1 MQQIVEQ
8 QKGRQFWLFDKSV
21 FGDISNDYFKHD
33 YWQSQNAVTG
43 TEHGRGTTLFLKFK
57 DHELVLRH
65 YLRGG
70 LVSKFNKD
78 RYWFRNWKKTRS
90 IAEFWILNEMRKFE
104 LPVPMPIA
112 AQVRRYKQRYRAD
125 IIIERIPGARDLL
138 SVLKDSAKSPQ
149 FYSQLA
155 KVVSDFHKQGVFHAD
170 LNIQNILY
178 DTEAKFWLIDFD
190 RAKILKPDTKWQQKN
205 LKRLKRS
212 FIKEQGRHQI
222 HWSLSDWEV
231 FEAAYLIAM
240 SGGKG
245 ADEE

>member
-1 MQQIVEQ
+1 MSPIIEQ
-8 QKGRQFWLFDKSV
+8 QKGKHYWLFDNTV
-21 FGDISNDYFKHD
+21 FENISSDYFNHKFWH
-33 YWQSQNAVTG
+33 SSNNVTG
-43 TEHGRGTTLFLKFK
+43 TETGRGTTLFLNYNHH
-57 DHELVLRH
+57 DLVLRH

-78 RYWFRNWKKTRS
+78 RYWFRSWDKTRS
-90 IAEFWILNEMRKFE
+90 IAEFMILLEMRKRQ
-104 LPVPMPIA
+104 LPVPKPIA
-112 AQVRRYKQRYRAD
+112 AQVKRYRNRYSAD

-138 SVLKDSAKSPQ
+138 SILKEQPQSPQ

-155 KVVSDFHKQGVFHAD
+155 KLVSVFHKQGVFHAD

-178 DTEAKFWLIDFD
+178 DDQGVFWLIDFD
-190 RAKILKPDTKWQQKN
+190 RAKIIKPGTMWQQKN

-212 FIKEQGRHQI
+212 FVKEQGRHNI
-222 HWSLSDWEV
+222 HWSQNDWEI

-245 ADEE
+245 VDEE